1 MHDDIESIKIIS
13 NLTPSITSFLEMF
26 EFRLYHNF
34 LTLLPPFYH
43 IFTTPLPF
51 LWANYFIKLRA
62 RMVKDVLPSR

>member
-43 IFTTPLPF
+43 IFTTPLPY
-51 LWANYFIKLRA
+51 LWQIILSSYKGERSITK
-62 RMVKDVLPSR
+62 